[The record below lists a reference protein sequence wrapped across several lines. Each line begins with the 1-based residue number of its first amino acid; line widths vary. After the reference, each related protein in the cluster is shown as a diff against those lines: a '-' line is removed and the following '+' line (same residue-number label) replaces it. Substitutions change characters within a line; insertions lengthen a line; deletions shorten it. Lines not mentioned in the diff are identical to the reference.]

1 MNLSDEAIMS
11 LIEQRDYLNN
21 RVNDLESIIER
32 GDEIRNNWENNEYQ
46 EAVHYNWLDDQNV
59 KLQELLNESYSLLQF
74 IDSRKCPSDINE
86 KTFKMIQKLKD
97 SGYVYY
103 FGK

>member
-11 LIEQRDYLNN
+11 LIEQRDSLNEK
-21 RVNDLESIIER
+21 VNELENIIER
-32 GDEIRNNWENNEYQ
+32 GDEIANNWENNCYQ
-46 EAVHYNWLDDQNV
+46 EAVHYNWLDDQNT
-59 KLQELLNESYSLLQF
+59 KLQDLLNESLAILEVAQEGE
-74 IDSRKCPSDINE
+74 N
-86 KTFKMIQKLKD
+86 IQIIENFFTKVKE